1 MEEEMEFKKAPR
13 ANLQTWSGM
22 NTLIIWS
29 TAGIVIVLL
38 LLAAIFV

>member
-13 ANLQTWSGM
+13 ANLQTWAGM